1 MNYLSL
7 QKPLSLSLSLKKY
20 NLQRKVNIIQTLLD
34 ARLHWLV
41 RKSGGKKKEEKE
53 KAQPSSIP
61 PKMGARVVRGKKDG
75 IQRRGGVHSI
85 RIRPCDVPRHLAAKK
100 EKGKKG
106 KRHTSH
112 LSGVESSAWGGNG
125 VFTGRR
131 EGSSLVRRRRG

>member
-7 QKPLSLSLSLKKY
+7 QKSLSLSLKKY

-61 PKMGARVVRGKKDG
+61 PKTGARVVRGKKDG

-106 KRHTSH
+106 RKRRKEARVA
-112 LSGVESSAWGGNG
+112 LVGGG
-125 VFTGRR
+125 VFRVGWERCVH
-131 EGSSLVRRRRG
+131 GSARG